1 MRFNINYS
9 DNEIKQNTSTN
20 VTVIIHLYHTQLANK
35 ILNYVNDVK
44 KIFTLVNVII
54 SVSKDIKED
63 KFIEIKNMFKNAIFI
78 KVPNKG
84 VDVYPF
90 LLSIKYLR
98 SNNIK
103 TDFILKLHSKI
114 SSRDNSGSDWFEEL
128 VVPITNYNN
137 LSIIQ
142 DYFKMYDDI
151 GFVSAQKYVLPK
163 KYDLDFPQN
172 IKGVNQV
179 INLFPHLERDWK
191 EFNGGNMFWISNKV
205 LDQYLTDELIDYIIP
220 KFVEGKP
227 PNNLLDKGI
236 YIEYVC
242 ERLFT
247 GVFCYNKKN
256 LYMN

>member
-1 MRFNINYS
+1 M
-9 DNEIKQNTSTN
+9 
-20 VTVIIHLYHTQLANK
+20 
-35 ILNYVNDVK
+35 
-44 KIFTLVNVII
+44 
-54 SVSKDIKED
+54 
-63 KFIEIKNMFKNAIFI
+63 
-78 KVPNKG
+78 
-84 VDVYPF
+84 
-90 LLSIKYLR
+90 
-98 SNNIK
+98 
-103 TDFILKLHSKI
+103 
-114 SSRDNSGSDWFEEL
+114 
-128 VVPITNYNN
+128 VPITNYNN

-142 DYFKMYDDI
+142 NYFKIYDDI

-179 INLFPHLERDWK
+179 INLFPHLERDWR

-236 YIEYVC
+236 YMEYVC

-247 GVFCYNKKN
+247 GVFCYNKRN
-256 LYMN
+256 LYMK